1 MSAATEST
9 LQELLQIAAAN
20 NANMAKL
27 TSLIGQLGP
36 KLGTA
41 NAGVGSSASGLIAAF
56 NPLSLVV
63 KGITGTFNILSNLL
77 GSLGNIIG
85 STVGSFQK
93 FLAMT
98 TTGTMKFSD
107 LSKIIGDL
115 VTSVPVF
122 GSILGSVVGV
132 FTNLIQY
139 SEQLLVVY
147 RNISDVGASF
157 GGNLFEMAQTAYNS
171 MLTLDEFQNIIKQN
185 STILTAIGPGL
196 DAGFRKFGEIN
207 RLLIGPGSPYSRA
220 ILSLGVTA
228 SESAEMLATYINI
241 HGSLNRESLRNNNV
255 VAASVSNM
263 IKEIDLWAKITGQ
276 SRKDAE
282 KALASESLNSQFKMF
297 LRHLD
302 PQQVDTAMLQ
312 VSKALQIGGQGA
324 ADALK
329 QYIMTGGNSL
339 AVVTED
345 MKNLVVQTNGELF
358 NWVKTVGDASLN
370 MQLSSEERMRQTT
383 EADARLSKS
392 YSSFLDSFG
401 QTGSIYYQMN
411 ESFIKNAALANTYM
425 QFGSKSEKEREEL
438 RKRAFKEQQEQMKQ
452 ESEAANLAEIE
463 RKLKNIGLSIM
474 GIFLPLLQP
483 ISNQLLKLGHG
494 LTNIIERIA
503 GSGGIQE
510 MITKVTT
517 WFTTLFTDL
526 TNAKGFEG
534 VVTVLK
540 DRATQL
546 ITDMWSVIKPGLEII
561 WADIKPGL
569 FKLFQEIIDMIKGY
583 LFGPKLTSAD
593 VSQDREN
600 IKVMNPLQIIET
612 SLARAAENIMR
623 LGSFLNLIDKN
634 TVDRIVAGRITRET
648 QAVLPQY
655 AIRGGVEGRQSG
667 SLGVTGSY
675 FENFGS
681 GTPVTLH
688 GTEAVVTPSQ
698 MNDII
703 NQTAQAAAAS
713 SNKDMSSLTTKVN
726 ELSQL
731 TSQMLYYLK
740 QTAENTRKNVQATR
754 SIGGDIL
761 AF

>member
-27 TSLIGQLGP
+27 TSLISQLGP

-41 NAGVGSSASGLIAAF
+41 NSGLGSSAAGLIAAF

-93 FLAMT
+93 FFEMT
-98 TTGTMKFSD
+98 LTGTMKFSD

-122 GSILGSVVGV
+122 GSILGSVAGV

-147 RNISDVGASF
+147 RNISNVGAGFS
-157 GGNLFEMAQTAYNS
+157 GNIYEMAKVAASAYISLDQFQSVVIKNS
-171 MLTLDEFQNIIKQN
+171 AAFAALGTDVD
-185 STILTAIGPGL
+185 SGA
-196 DAGFRKFGEIN
+196 RKFADISAK
-207 RLLIGPGSPYSRA
+207 LIGPGSKYAQSILGLGYSTEQA
-220 ILSLGVTA
+220 ADMMGL
-228 SESAEMLATYINI
+228 YITMQGN
-241 HGSLNRESLRNNNV
+241 LNRRAFENNDK
-255 VAASVSNM
+255 VAGSVANM
-263 IKEIDLWAKITGQ
+263 IYEIDALAKITGI
-276 SRKDAE
+276 SRKEAEDAL
-282 KALASESLNSQFKMF
+282 KKTAMDDQFKLF
-297 LRHLD
+297 LQNL
-302 PQQVDTAMLQ
+302 DTATVDKLMMTTTYLEKF
-312 VSKALQIGGQGA
+312 VEQGA
-324 ADALK
+324 ADMFK
-329 QYIMTGGNSL
+329 QAAMSGGQFL
-339 AVVTED
+339 TPTTKAMQD
-345 MKNLVVQTNGELF
+345 LYVQT
-358 NWVKTVGDASLN
+358 
-370 MQLSSEERMRQTT
+370 R
-383 EADARLSKS
+383 
-392 YSSFLDSFG
+392 
-401 QTGSIYYQMN
+401 GSIIPAIGTLYR
-411 ESFIKNAALANTYM
+411 AAMDTSTAHRKQLELTLDT
-425 QFGSKSEKEREEL
+425 SK
-438 RKRAFKEQQEQMKQ
+438 
-452 ESEAANLAEIE
+452 NLAENYTNFITKDLGVVSAAMISMGDSLAINQ
-463 RKLKNIGLSIM
+463 KLSTTQLMFSNKNIQQVLAEILKKQEDSSDSAAAQLAQVERMFANIGNQLRLM
-474 GIFLPLLQP
+474 FLPVINDVTTKLL
-483 ISNQLLKLGHG
+483 SLGNG
-494 LTNIIERIA
+494 LTSVIQKFV
-503 GSGGIQE
+503 GSEGFTTVIS
-510 MITKVTT
+510 KVTT
-517 WFTTLFTDL
+517 WFTTLFNDL
-526 TNAKGFEG
+526 SNAKGFEG

-540 DRATQL
+540 ERATQL
-546 ITDMWSVIKPGLEII
+546 ITDMWSVIKPGLEVI

-569 FKLFQEIIDMIKGY
+569 FKLFQEIVDMVKEY
-583 LFGPKLTSAD
+583 LFGPKLMLNDA
-593 VSQDREN
+593 SQDKEN
-600 IKVMNPLQIIET
+600 IKIMNPLQLMQS

-623 LGSFLNLIDKN
+623 LGAMVGLYNEDYVN
-634 TVDRIVAGRITRET
+634 RISASRINRET
-648 QAVLPQY
+648 EALMPQY
-655 AIRGGVEGRQSG
+655 AISGGVERKTGT
-667 SLGVTGSY
+667 LGVTGSY

-681 GTPVTLH
+681 GTPAVLH

-703 NQTAQAAAAS
+703 NRTAQAAAAS